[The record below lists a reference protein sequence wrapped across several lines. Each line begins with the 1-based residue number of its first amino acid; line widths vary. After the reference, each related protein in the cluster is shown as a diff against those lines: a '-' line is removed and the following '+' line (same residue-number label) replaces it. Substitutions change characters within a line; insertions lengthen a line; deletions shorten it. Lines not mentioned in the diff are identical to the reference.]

1 MMDAREGAL
10 VAIGDAATY
19 AHIKNKIAP
28 AAEKPSAPMR
38 ANGAAAPT
46 APLAVVSNGTK
57 SHHGTGGDSSPN
69 SPNSPDS
76 RRMTLLIVRSGRQS
90 SASMALPSH

>member
-1 MMDAREGAL
+1 MNVSTCRDQCWQQQGGAGCCSSFSFLSSLTTDKLMMDAREGAL

-38 ANGAAAPT
+38 ANGAVPPTAPT
-46 APLAVVSNGTK
+46 A
-57 SHHGTGGDSSPN
+57 
-69 SPNSPDS
+69 
-76 RRMTLLIVRSGRQS
+76 IV
-90 SASMALPSH
+90 